1 MRVGGGGGARA
12 RRRGGGAVE
21 ERGGERGAVYMER
34 RRIWDEVAAAAI
46 SRWRWRSR
54 WVGENIGKKKWRRRR
69 SF

>member
-1 MRVGGGGGARA
+1 M
-12 RRRGGGAVE
+12 E
-21 ERGGERGAVYMER
+21 ERGGEQGVVYMER

-69 SF
+69 RSF